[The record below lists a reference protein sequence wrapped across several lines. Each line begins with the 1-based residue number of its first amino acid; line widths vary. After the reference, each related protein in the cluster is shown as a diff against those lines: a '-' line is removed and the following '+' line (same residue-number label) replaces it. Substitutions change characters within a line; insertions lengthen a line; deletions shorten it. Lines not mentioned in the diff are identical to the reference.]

1 MGEAAMMMV
10 MYVDRRNR
18 VSECQG
24 DATAIFG
31 MMPRPFV
38 QPGMR
43 VEEISWELATEQRPD
58 LSQPLTVLRA
68 RAGHAVLVTVVKL
81 PPSIAALDCLIVL
94 LRLGD
99 VAREEPLL
107 QAAVD
112 GYPGHLIRS
121 GKMKRVMDIIHKI
134 ASVDSTVL
142 LLGESGVGKTM
153 LARVIH
159 QVSSRR
165 DRPFLSIN
173 CATLPDSLIESEL
186 FGYEPGSFT
195 GGKSGGKKGLL
206 EAADGG
212 TVFLDEIAELPLHV
226 QSKLL
231 EVLQENTF
239 RRIGSVEKQKAN
251 IRIIAATNKD
261 LKQMVSE
268 RRFRED
274 LYYRLHVVPLTI
286 PPLRERRE
294 DILPLAE
301 HFVQVFNQKYDRR
314 FTLSADSRRRFLDY
328 HWPGNV
334 RELENT
340 IERMVVTCSE
350 ESGELWGEG
359 SGPFELLPD
368 RFGDELPPLKEAKK
382 QLEKELILRAYRRYE
397 NTYKAAEA
405 LQVDQSTI
413 AKKLKQYRQEEME
426 KNRER
431 NHQ

>member
-1 MGEAAMMMV
+1 
-10 MYVDRRNR
+10 
-18 VSECQG
+18 
-24 DATAIFG
+24 
-31 MMPRPFV
+31 
-38 QPGMR
+38 
-43 VEEISWELATEQRPD
+43 L
-58 LSQPLTVLRA
+58 
-68 RAGHAVLVTVVKL
+68 AGHAVLVTVVKL
-81 PPSIAALDCLIVL
+81 PRSIAALDYLIVL
-94 LRLGD
+94 CRLD
-99 VAREEPLL
+99 D
-107 QAAVD
+107 AAGEKPFQHAAAD
-112 GYPGHLIRS
+112 GYAGPLIRS
-121 GKMKRVMDIIHKI
+121 GKMKKVMDIIHKI

-142 LLGESGVGKTM
+142 LLGESGVGKSM

-165 DRPFLSIN
+165 EQPFLSIN
-173 CATLPDSLIESEL
+173 CGTLPDSLIESEL

-212 TVFLDEIAELPLHV
+212 TVFLDEIAELPFHV

-239 RRIGSVEKQKAN
+239 RRIGSVEKQKTN

-268 RRFRED
+268 KRFRED
-274 LYYRLHVVPLTI
+274 LYYRLHVVPLAI

-301 HFVQVFNQKYDRR
+301 HFVQVFNQKYNRR
-314 FTLSADSRRRFLDY
+314 FILSADSRERFLNY

-340 IERMVVTCSE
+340 IERMVVTFSE
-350 ESGELWGEG
+350 ESGDIWGEV
-359 SGPFELLPD
+359 SGTLELLPA
-368 RFGDELPPLKEAKK
+368 GSGGELPPLKEAKK
-382 QLEKELILRAYRRYE
+382 QLEKELILRAYQRYE

-413 AKKLKQYRQEEME
+413 VKKLKQYRQEEKE
-426 KNRER
+426 ETER
-431 NHQ
+431 RSKG